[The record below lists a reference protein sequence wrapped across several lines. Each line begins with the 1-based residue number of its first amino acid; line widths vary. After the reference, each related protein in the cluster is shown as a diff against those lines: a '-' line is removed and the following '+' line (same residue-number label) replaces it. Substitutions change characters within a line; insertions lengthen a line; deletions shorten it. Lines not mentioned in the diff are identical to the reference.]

1 MLPCTVW
8 NGYVR
13 YCCNSGIHEMHVH
26 VRCTMFALTL
36 CTIEV
41 YNVNPPLI
49 AMTYVSMK
57 LKYRQVSLEAESLSE
72 GKRNICNS
80 LRVW

>member
-1 MLPCTVW
+1 
-8 NGYVR
+8 
-13 YCCNSGIHEMHVH
+13 
-26 VRCTMFALTL
+26 MFDLAL

-72 GKRNICNS
+72 GKRNICGYGKAKLTALGQYKNAIHGHIAS
-80 LRVW
+80 INLFLP